1 MRTASVL
8 LVDDDATL
16 LEPLAGFLRCSSLAV
31 QTATSVDDALAL
43 LRTQPFDV
51 LVTDYDLSANDTG
64 GDLLEIA
71 AAKYPAVGRVLHSGS
86 PVPRGLL
93 AHAFVEKP
101 SNDTLVKVIRALA
114 RLSGRR

>member
-1 MRTASVL
+1 MRTAAVL
-8 LVDDDATL
+8 LVDDDPAL
-16 LEPLAGFLRCSSLAV
+16 LEPLAVFLRGSSLRV
-31 QTATSVDDALAL
+31 QTATSVDGALAL

-51 LVTDYDLSANDTG
+51 LVTDYDLSDNDTG

-86 PVPRGLL
+86 PVPRGLQ

-101 SNDTLVKVIRALA
+101 SNETLVKVIRALA
-114 RLSGRR
+114 RICR